1 MENYMTNTNNNNLS
15 VTPISDLIEYSRGQI
30 VRLPDFAE
38 SQPFYVRLR
47 RPSMLMLAK
56 SGKIPNK
63 LLSTANDLFMGNT
76 ASEEGYDENF
86 LNNMYEVIDT
96 IVEASL
102 VEPSYDDLKKNG
114 IELTDQQL
122 LAIFNYTQEGVNS
135 LDSFRK

>member
-1 MENYMTNTNNNNLS
+1 MENYMMNVNNKNLN
-15 VTPISDLIEYSRGQI
+15 VTPISDLIEYNRGQI

-38 SQPFYVRLR
+38 NQPFYARLR
-47 RPSMLMLAK
+47 RPSMLALAK

-76 ASEEGYDENF
+76 MSEEGYDESF

>member
-1 MENYMTNTNNNNLS
+1 MENYMMNENNKNLK
-15 VTPISDLIEYSRGQI
+15 VTPISDLIEYNRGQI

-38 SQPFYVRLR
+38 NQPFYVRLR

>member
-1 MENYMTNTNNNNLS
+1 MENYITNTNNNLS

-76 ASEEGYDENF
+76 TSEEGYDENF

>member
-1 MENYMTNTNNNNLS
+1 MENYMMNTNDKNLS

-38 SQPFYVRLR
+38 NQPFYVRLR

-76 ASEEGYDENF
+76 SSEEGYDENF

>member
-1 MENYMTNTNNNNLS
+1 MENYMTNTNNNLS

>member
-1 MENYMTNTNNNNLS
+1 MENYMMNTNDKNLN

-38 SQPFYVRLR
+38 NQPFYVRLR